1 MTVVTNGDTHTAF
14 FFFFFFKHFHA
25 EIISLVI
32 IRLRQKKKKNG
43 ELNTKQPVSVI
54 ISAPQYLAELAQMYV
69 PSRLCI
75 LLLMI

>member
-32 IRLRQKKKKNG
+32 IRLRQKKKNG